1 MKYRKL
7 QTSTDI
13 MKLLQYIT
21 NETLKG
27 DMSESMAKTLTYTA
41 STANQVIK
49 THEIEKRLDELEDKI
64 NEVREWTGLKE

>member
-7 QTSTDI
+7 KTSTDI
-13 MKLLQYIT
+13 MKLLQFIT

-64 NEVREWTGLKE
+64 NEVKS

>member
-13 MKLLQYIT
+13 MKLLQFIT

>member
-7 QTSTDI
+7 KTSTDI
-13 MKLLQYIT
+13 MKLLQFIT

-64 NEVREWTGLKE
+64 NEVRE

>member
-7 QTSTDI
+7 KTSTDI
-13 MKLLQYIT
+13 MKLLQFIT

-64 NEVREWTGLKE
+64 NEVREWTG

>member
-13 MKLLQYIT
+13 MKLLQFIT

-64 NEVREWTGLKE
+64 NEVKSWTGLKE